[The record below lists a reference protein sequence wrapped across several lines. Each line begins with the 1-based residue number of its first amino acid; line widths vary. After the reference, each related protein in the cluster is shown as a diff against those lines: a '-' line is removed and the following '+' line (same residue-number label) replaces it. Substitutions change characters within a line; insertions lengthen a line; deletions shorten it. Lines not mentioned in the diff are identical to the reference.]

1 MDFSLLYN
9 RIRLIFSNPTK
20 VWEQV
25 REEARPIREVRTSFL
40 LPLLTLIAL
49 SSFAGT
55 LIFTH
60 SGLSVLY
67 PVIMAI
73 KDFGTFLIT
82 VELVVLIVTE
92 ISITFTPEKDSAK
105 NYKLIVY
112 SATPYL
118 VSVIFSRIF
127 SSLIFLNVLGLYGFV
142 ILWIGINLIE
152 PVGNRFKTRYFILV
166 ISATVILYL
175 AIGWILMS
183 VLDGLYF
190 TIFR

>member
-9 RIRLIFSNPTK
+9 RIRLIFSNPTR

-25 REEARPIREVRTSFL
+25 REEDRPIREVRTRFL
-40 LPLLTLIAL
+40 LPLLILITL

-60 SGLSVLY
+60 SGLSILY

-73 KDFGTFLIT
+73 KDFGTFFIT
-82 VELVVLIVTE
+82 VELAALVVTE
-92 ISITFTPEKDSAK
+92 ISIIFTPEKDLSI
-105 NYKLIVY
+105 NYKLITY

-118 VSVIFSRIF
+118 VSMIVSRLV
-127 SSLIFLNVLGLYGFV
+127 SSLIFLNIIGLYGFV
-142 ILWIGINLIE
+142 ILWIGINQLE
-152 PVGNRFKTRYFILV
+152 PVGRRFKTRYFPLV
-166 ISATVILYL
+166 LSATVILYL
-175 AIGWILMS
+175 VIGWILMS